1 MPYLTLNS
9 CVLRFILRLLYTLE
23 LRYPSDPLN
32 LSLRVIYVLLD
43 IPFISSVRSSII
55 VLVSGHI
62 NVLPDDLYVD
72 GNVPSL

>member
-9 CVLRFILRLLYTLE
+9 CVLRFILRLLNTLE

-43 IPFISSVRSSII
+43 IPFISSM
-55 VLVSGHI
+55 
-62 NVLPDDLYVD
+62 
-72 GNVPSL
+72 